1 MFILDLPFDAR
12 AASHQ
17 KHLTLKCMAISRIR
31 TSVLLLLAFKATE
44 PVLGAYSAGAVLE
57 MSARLF
63 FGTSLKLVAGEIP
76 EWQENVICK
85 ISDLA
90 RNDWVTQWK
99 PHKM

>member
-63 FGTSLKLVAGEIP
+63 FWHEP
-76 EWQENVICK
+76 K
-85 ISDLA
+85 IGCRGNSGMA
-90 RNDWVTQWK
+90 RKRNLQDI
-99 PHKM
+99 